1 MFDFHLV
8 LNELLDIPFKKEIYD
23 SSLGKKISVRL
34 CPLQENIRDAQG
46 RQEYLILTKEEGKK
60 MM

>member
-46 RQEYLILTKEEGKK
+46 GRNISFSQNKRGRK
-60 MM
+60 